1 MRPPLTL
8 FLNLVLFR
16 YSPLRKSLKGDYSRF
31 AVGREGIDDCS
42 ATQTKAFQV
51 DKLNLINRNCPRN
64 DGETLKGGDR
74 VRGEAT
80 ADRRRQRNG
89 TKANLVPS
97 DVATMDGHTLPR
109 VAHSVPCAT
118 PHAGGEKGKRKKRY
132 VRKGVMHKLRQ

>member
-8 FLNLVLFR
+8 SLNLVLFR
-16 YSPLRKSLKGDYSRF
+16 YSPLRKSLKRITHASLRK
-31 AVGREGIDDCS
+31 VEGIDDYS

-74 VRGEAT
+74 GRGEAT

-97 DVATMDGHTLPR
+97 DVATDDGHTLPR

-118 PHAGGEKGKRKKRY
+118 PHVGGEKGKRKKRY
-132 VRKGVMHKLRQ
+132 VRQGSMHKLPQ